1 ATVVALFCCTSDSV
15 STATAGWR
23 YNHSADNASGNR
35 NPSLDLAA
43 TFVSALPLIRGTLC
57 LQNFP
62 GCFNKKK

>member
-1 ATVVALFCCTSDSV
+1 VILSKVPPVRHGGNPSQGCTVWQGATVVALFCCTSDSV

-43 TFVSALPLIRGTLC
+43 
-57 LQNFP
+57 
-62 GCFNKKK
+62 